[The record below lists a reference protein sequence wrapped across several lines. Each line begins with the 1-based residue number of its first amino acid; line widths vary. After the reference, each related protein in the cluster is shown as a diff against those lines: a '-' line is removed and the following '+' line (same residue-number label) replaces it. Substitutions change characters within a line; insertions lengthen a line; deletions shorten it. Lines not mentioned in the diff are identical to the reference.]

1 MNQTEFFQA
10 LSSQHVETPSWGY
23 GNSGTRFK
31 TFAAPGAARTIWEK
45 IDDAAEIHRLTGI
58 APSLALH
65 IPWDKA
71 ENYSELSRY
80 ALERGISIGAINPN
94 VFQRDEYKLGSITNP
109 DASVRK
115 MALDHLLECV
125 EILKQTGSK
134 DLSLW
139 FADGTNYAGQDDLR
153 KRKRYFREALQVVH
167 DALPSGSRLLLE
179 YKFFEPAFYYT
190 DSFDW
195 GAALSHCLALG
206 DQAQVLVDLGHHAQS
221 TNIEAIVSYLL
232 DEGKLGGFHFNARRY
247 ADDDLIVGST
257 NPYELFC
264 IYHELVSAGREAG
277 SIAAQTANGVAYMID
292 QSHNIEPKMEAML
305 QSVLNCQEAYAKAL
319 LVDQSALAARQ
330 EAGDVL
336 GSHRVLNEA
345 FRTDVREEISK
356 WREFKGLCKDPF
368 ESVWAY
374 ANKVASERGVVDAG
388 GGYPSE

>member
-1 MNQTEFFQA
+1 
-10 LSSQHVETPSWGY
+10 
-23 GNSGTRFK
+23 
-31 TFAAPGAARTIWEK
+31 
-45 IDDAAEIHRLTGI
+45 
-58 APSLALH
+58 
-65 IPWDKA
+65 
-71 ENYSELSRY
+71 
-80 ALERGISIGAINPN
+80 
-94 VFQRDEYKLGSITNP
+94 
-109 DASVRK
+109 

-134 DLSLW
+134 ELSLW

-167 DALPSGSRLLLE
+167 DALRDGSRLLLE

-195 GAALSHCLALG
+195 GSALSHCSALG
-206 DQAQVLVDLGHHAQS
+206 DKAQVLVDLGHHAQS
-221 TNIEAIVSYLL
+221 TNIEAIVSFLL

-264 IYHELVSAGREAG
+264 IYNELVSAERDPDP
-277 SIAAQTANGVAYMID
+277 IASQTARQVAYMID

-319 LVDQSALAARQ
+319 LVDCSALREKQ

-336 GSHRVLNEA
+336 GAHRVLNDA
-345 FRTDVREEISK
+345 FRTDVTDLLRG
-356 WREFKGLCKDPF
+356 WREAQGLCTDPF
-368 ESVWAY
+368 TSVKGY
-374 ANKVASERGVVDAG
+374 TNKVVAERGVTDAG